1 MNKLNPGDQA
11 PAFSLPDQN
20 GQRVKL
26 GDFKGQKLLRQE
38 VRRNHSI
45 FLSCSVLRSVGEENR
60 PPNRE

>member
-45 FLSCSVLRSVGEENR
+45 FLFDR
-60 PPNRE
+60 

>member
-26 GDFKGQKLLRQE
+26 SDFKGQKLLLYFYSRAGT
-38 VRRNHSI
+38 S
-45 FLSCSVLRSVGEENR
+45 G
-60 PPNRE
+60 